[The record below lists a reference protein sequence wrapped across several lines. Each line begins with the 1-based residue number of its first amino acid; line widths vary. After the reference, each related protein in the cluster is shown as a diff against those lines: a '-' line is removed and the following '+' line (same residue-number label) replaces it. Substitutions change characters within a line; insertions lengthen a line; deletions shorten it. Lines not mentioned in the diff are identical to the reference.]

1 MDNIIATLPERMA
14 EATASASKYD
24 SPTQAVTIK
33 SAARECFNAFS
44 DDEGK
49 SVTRVKMVLGWIEA
63 GFTPGEVDKILSEA
77 LLMAKETD
85 IAMGFKSE
93 GKKGRAAYG
102 LNQSVMSSRASEC
115 RAVYGAGNQGAL
127 PFLKEKGWQAA
138 LNTARM
144 WLDEKGK
151 LWDGDNKPS
160 KEQRAAKKAAKEHN
174 KAFMEAA
181 AANPMRAG
189 ESIADYAARVAKES
203 AVVNEQKA
211 VETIL
216 ATFKKWDDGALQTA
230 IHEYLLGKGP
240 DQLRMYAAQLNADA
254 DNIEKQQDIDRAAR
268 SEEPAPF

>member
-1 MDNIIATLPERMA
+1 MESTMAVIAA
-14 EATASASKYD
+14 EGLADKPQQNKFTSA
-24 SPTQAVTIK
+24 TQAITIK
-33 SAARECFNAFS
+33 SAARECFKAFS

-49 SVTRVKMVLGWIEA
+49 SVTRVQMVLGWIEA

-85 IAMGFKSE
+85 IAMGFTPE

-115 RAVYGAGNQGAL
+115 RTVYGAGMQGAL

-138 LNTARM
+138 LTAARM
-144 WLDEKGK
+144 WLNENGK
-151 LWDGDNKPS
+151 LWDGDNRPT
-160 KEQRAAKKAAKEHN
+160 KEQREQRKAAKEHN

-189 ESIADYAARVAKES
+189 ESMAEYAARVAKES
-203 AVVNEQKA
+203 AAVNEQKA
-211 VETIL
+211 VEQIL

-230 IHEYLLGKGP
+230 IHEYLLSKGP

-254 DNIEKQQDIDRAAR
+254 DNIEKQQDIARAAN
-268 SEEPAPF
+268 SEEAPF